1 MYTVPTTDLPMEV
14 ALPELRQALVR
25 QPSAVLEAP
34 PGAGKTTL
42 VPLHL
47 LAEPWLAGQRILML
61 EPRRLAARAAAT
73 RMAQLLG
80 EEVGG
85 TVGYAMRFDRRI
97 SRHTRIEVVTEGLL
111 TRRLQRD
118 PALEP
123 YGLVI
128 FDEFHERSLDADLG
142 LALCLEVQG
151 SLRPDLRLLVMS
163 ATLDGTGLARH
174 LGDAPLVRS
183 EGRQFPVQVEY
194 MGSDPAEPLELR
206 MLRAVE
212 HGLGAASGDLLVFL
226 PGAAEIRRTANL
238 LEARL
243 RHPGLRI
250 CPLYGNLSRVEQD
263 AALHPA
269 VSGQRK
275 IVLATNIAETSLTI
289 EGIAV
294 VIDAGLERR
303 TRFSART
310 GMSRLVTV
318 PISRASAEQ
327 RRGRAGR
334 LGPGLCLRLWSVED
348 DRGRPAHRPAEIE
361 EADLAPLALEL
372 AAWGVREPGR
382 LGLPTQPPS
391 GHYAQAQRLLREL
404 EAVDADGAINAHG
417 RAMAELPLHP
427 RLAHMVLRAQRHGMS
442 GTAVAVAALLS
453 GRDPDRDRTDVDL
466 ARRLDMLRPGSEG
479 ERIRA
484 QLMRGIKEKIGPLR
498 TEEVGAVTG
507 LAFPDRLGQAR
518 GGGRGTFRLANGRGA
533 VLDPIDPLAR
543 QSWLA
548 VAELEDTGAE
558 ARIRLAAPITPSQLE
573 ELHGERFTTEDEV
586 WFDPREEAVVA
597 RRVVRLG
604 TLVIKSQEDVK
615 VDPERIVSVLC
626 DTLGAQ
632 GIDRLPWTDAA
643 RQLQARV
650 ALLRRTEPERWPDL
664 GDAALLEGRHEWLGP
679 HLTGMRRW
687 SQVAAIDLRAILLAR
702 LDHATRQALDRLAPT
717 HLDVPS
723 GRAIPVDYT
732 SDRPVLAVKLQEMF
746 GALQTPTINSG
757 RTKVI
762 LQLLSP
768 ARQPVAITQDL
779 AGFWATGYALVRKEL
794 RGRYPKHPWPEDPLL
809 APPTHRTRKA
819 SGAR

>member
-1 MYTVPTTDLPMEV
+1 MTYSPATDLPAEAV
-14 ALPELRQALVR
+14 LPELRAALAMRPV
-25 QPSAVLEAP
+25 VMLEAP

-42 VPLHL
+42 VPPRL
-47 LAEPWLAGQRILML
+47 LAEPWLAGRRILML
-61 EPRRLAARAAAT
+61 EPRRLAARAAA
-73 RMAQLLG
+73 RRIAQLLD

-142 LALCLEVQG
+142 LALCREVQG
-151 SLRPDLRLLVMS
+151 SLRPDLRLLLMS
-163 ATLDGTGLARH
+163 ATLDGAGRAGH

-183 EGRQFPVQVEY
+183 EGRQYPVRVEY
-194 MGSDPAEPLELR
+194 LGGDPAAPLELR
-206 MLRAVE
+206 TLRAVE
-212 HGLGAASGDLLVFL
+212 HGLAASSGDLLVFL

-243 RHPGLRI
+243 RYPGLQV
-250 CPLYGNLSRVEQD
+250 CPLYGDLSRIEQD
-263 AALHPA
+263 AALRPA
-269 VSGQRK
+269 VTGQRK

-303 TRFSART
+303 ARFSART
-310 GMSRLVTV
+310 GMSRLITV
-318 PISRASAEQ
+318 PSSRASAEQ

-361 EADLAPLALEL
+361 DADLAPLALEL

-382 LGLPTQPPS
+382 LGLPTQPPPA
-391 GHYAQAQRLLREL
+391 HLAQAQRLLHEL
-404 EAVDADGAINAHG
+404 EAVDAGGAINAHG

-427 RLAHMVLRAQRHGMS
+427 RLAHMVLCAGRHGMA

-453 GRDPDRDRTDVDL
+453 GRDPDRDRSDVDL
-466 ARRLDMLRPGSEG
+466 ARRLDLMRSGSEG

-484 QLMRGIKEKIGPLR
+484 QLARRMEEKIGPWR

-507 LAFPDRLGQAR
+507 LAFPDRLAQSR
-518 GGGRGTFRLANGRGA
+518 GGGSGSFRLANGRGA
-533 VLDPIDPLAR
+533 VLDPLDPLAR
-543 QSWLA
+543 QAWLA
-548 VAELEDTGAE
+548 VAELEDSGAE
-558 ARIRLAAPITPSQLE
+558 ARIRLAAPITPGQLE
-573 ELHGERFTTEDEV
+573 ELHGHRFTSEDEV

-597 RRVVRLG
+597 RHVVRLG
-604 TLVIKSQEDVK
+604 ALVIKSREDPK
-615 VDPERIVSVLC
+615 VDPERIATVLC
-626 DTLGAQ
+626 AALGAQ

-643 RQLQARV
+643 RQLQARL
-650 ALLRRTEPERWPDL
+650 ALVRRAEPDRWPDFS
-664 GDAALLEGRHEWLGP
+664 DAALLSELSEWLGP
-679 HLTGMRRW
+679 HLSGMRRRA
-687 SQVAAIDLRAILLAR
+687 QVADIDLHAVLLAR
-702 LDHATRQALDRLAPT
+702 LDHAARQALDRLAPT
-717 HLDVPS
+717 RIEVPS
-723 GRAIPVDYT
+723 GRSIAVDYL
-732 SDRPVLAVKLQEMF
+732 SDPPVLAVKLQEMF
-746 GALQTPTINSG
+746 GALQTPTVNRG
-757 RTKVI
+757 RTRLT

-768 ARQPVAITQDL
+768 AGHPVALTQDL
-779 AGFWATGYALVRKEL
+779 PSFWATGYASVRKDL

-809 APPTHRTRKA
+809 ARPTHRTRHA
-819 SGAR
+819 GGGR